1 MSKEFLYQSFLNN
14 INRYVEL
21 TPDEEHILISRP
33 RSRTYLKGQYI
44 AQGGDV
50 YRMLT
55 YVLQGKVRTFYLDRN
70 GNEHIVSFGIE
81 NWWVGDLCSFTSQTP
96 ADYDVQC
103 LEKTAVLQFSFE
115 DLELLFRDLPKMERF
130 FRLVVQNAYVKTQKR
145 IVRNH
150 ALTARERYLLFCEEY
165 PEMVERFP
173 QYMIA
178 SYLGITKEFL
188 SSIRNQLSANRKS

>member
-1 MSKEFLYQSFLNN
+1 MLNRVQYQSFLDNF
-14 INRYVEL
+14 NRYVQL
-21 TPDEEHILISRP
+21 TSEEESILLP
-33 RSRTYLKGQYI
+33 RLKTRTFLKGQYI

-50 YRMLT
+50 YKLLT
-55 YVLQGKVRTFYLDRN
+55 YVLKGKVRTFYLDRN
-70 GNEHIVSFGIE
+70 GHEHIVSFGVE
-81 NWWVGDLCSFTSQTP
+81 NWWVGDLSSFMSQAP

-103 LEKTAVLQFSFE
+103 LEKTEVVQFSYDQME
-115 DLELLFRDLPKMERF
+115 QLFRDLPKMERF
-130 FRLVVQNAYVKTQKR
+130 FRLVLQNAYIKSQKR

-150 ALTARERYLLFCEEY
+150 SLSARERYLLFCEEY

-188 SSIRNQLSANRKS
+188 SNIRKQLSKELKS